1 MKLILALL
9 PTIVLTAYSQF
20 VIKWRVALLAS
31 TELRDVGT
39 AQRILAYLLDPYI
52 ISAYA
57 VSLLSSMA
65 WFLVSEKY
73 PLSISFPVYVGIIF
87 AVVTVGGN
95 VWLRE
100 TISPQH
106 LAGIL
111 FILVGVVA
119 ISRAA

>member
-9 PTIVLTAYSQF
+9 PTILLTAYSQF
-20 VIKWRVALLAS
+20 VIKWRVSSMAATTLQ
-31 TELRDVGT
+31 DVGP

-65 WFLVSEKY
+65 WFLVSERY
-73 PLSISFPVYVGIIF
+73 PLSVSFPVYVGIIF
-87 AVVTVGGN
+87 AIVTVGGN

-100 TISPQH
+100 AISLQH
-106 LAGIL
+106 VVGIL
-111 FILVGVVA
+111 FILVGVIA